1 MSKQVRINDNL
12 IVHKDFF
19 DFLANTGGL
28 VTALILNLETLPEVN
43 FISPTDRVD
52 MVSYLP
58 MNKFKEQSDFDPFD
72 NSSRTTL
79 KVGRLVNKLI
89 PEKVSSRHGLNDS
102 GIELFVNSYK
112 SWFDQSNIEL
122 KIVEG
127 EEIRKWYLEDNYLR
141 PNGSTIGTLWNS
153 CMRYKDR
160 QKFLDMYCV
169 NPDVKMLIMLSNIDG
184 KQKLRCR
191 ALLWDKVEVLKA
203 NGDIP
208 KEIKVMD
215 RIYSIFDSDVYIM
228 KRWAEENGYIPKW
241 EQNSKSHQIF
251 DIKGEAQIINSK
263 ILLDKFK
270 LRSYPYL
277 DTFPY
282 FNDETGELYNTEFNP
297 NWIYKLVQAD
307 GSLERVREEDHDNDD
322 WDD

>member
-12 IVHKDFF
+12 VVSKDFF
-19 DFLANTGGL
+19 DFIANSGGL
-28 VTALILNLETLPEVN
+28 VPALILNLETSPDVN
-43 FISPTDRVD
+43 FISTTDKLD

-58 MNKFKEQSDFDPFD
+58 MSKFKHSLDFDPFN
-72 NSSRTTL
+72 NSSRTVL
-79 KVGRLVNKLI
+79 KVGRLINKLV
-89 PEKVSSRHGLNDS
+89 PEKVSTRHGLTDS
-102 GIELFVNSYK
+102 NIESFVNSYK
-112 SWFDQSNIEL
+112 SWFDMSNIEL
-122 KIVEG
+122 KVVGG
-127 EEIRKWYLEDNYLR
+127 EEIRKWYLESNYFR
-141 PNGSTIGTLWNS
+141 PNGNTLGTLWNS
-153 CMRYKDR
+153 CMRYNDR
-160 QKFLDMYCV
+160 QKYLDMYCV
-169 NPDVKMLIMLSNIDG
+169 NPDVKMLVILTNVNG
-184 KQKLRCR
+184 EQKVRCR
-191 ALLWDKVEVLKA
+191 AILWDKVEVLKA

-215 RIYSIFDSDVYIM
+215 RIYSLFDSDVHIM

-263 ILLDKFK
+263 ILLDNFK

-282 FNDETGELYNTEFNP
+282 FNNETGELYNTEFNP

-307 GSLERVREEDHDNDD
+307 GTLERVREEENDD
-322 WDD
+322 YDDDF